1 MLAYVIMLY
10 RQPVA
15 QPVVWQTK
23 MGFKRRNEQGMSFH
37 PFHTYHHE
45 RNYGCRITECVL
57 RGYRTLIL
65 ENNLIRV
72 TVLAD
77 KGTDIYELLYKPLD
91 MDAMWRAPLGLRER
105 HSVTSPREHA
115 SGKFLDYAFGG
126 WFEMFP
132 NVGYHFEKHGFPWS
146 LHGEVSLQ
154 AWEYKI
160 VKDEPEEIIIGFQVR
175 TARTPFHLEKT
186 LRLVNDKPTLFFEE
200 RITNEGDQPMDV
212 SWGQHP
218 VYGWP
223 FVDDSCR
230 LYLPPCRALTF
241 EEKLAPT
248 TRLKPGQD
256 REWPFVETLDGQII
270 DASRIPGP
278 ETRSHDHIYLTGYQ
292 EGWYALTN
300 ENRGIGLG
308 LSFDPGLYKFLTF
321 WQVYRGAFDYPW
333 WGMTY
338 NIAIEPQTSYP
349 NHLPDQIEAGNALHF
364 ESGGTIE
371 TNYLATFYEDIAPVR
386 KVRNDGKL
394 IFDEGE

>member
-1 MLAYVIMLY
+1 M
-10 RQPVA
+10 P
-15 QPVVWQTK
+15 
-23 MGFKRRNEQGMSFH
+23 FH
-37 PFHTYHHE
+37 PFHTYSHE

-65 ENNLIRV
+65 GNNLIRV

-105 HSVTSPREHA
+105 HSVTSPREHV

-212 SWGQHP
+212 SWG
-218 VYGWP
+218 
-223 FVDDSCR
+223 
-230 LYLPPCRALTF
+230 
-241 EEKLAPT
+241 
-248 TRLKPGQD
+248 
-256 REWPFVETLDGQII
+256 
-270 DASRIPGP
+270 
-278 ETRSHDHIYLTGYQ
+278 
-292 EGWYALTN
+292 
-300 ENRGIGLG
+300 
-308 LSFDPGLYKFLTF
+308 
-321 WQVYRGAFDYPW
+321 
-333 WGMTY
+333 
-338 NIAIEPQTSYP
+338 
-349 NHLPDQIEAGNALHF
+349 
-364 ESGGTIE
+364 
-371 TNYLATFYEDIAPVR
+371 
-386 KVRNDGKL
+386 
-394 IFDEGE
+394 